1 MLKDITVKNYRLFK
15 KLKIDNFARVNLIVG
30 KNNSGKTSLL
40 EAIYL
45 LVNQGEIGSLAEILN
60 ARGEKFDHYEENS
73 FLGCE
78 KTQTSTLYQIGH
90 LFGHQN
96 GGDTPIYL
104 ASQREE
110 FLSLKMQFR
119 PLKEPEKNLQD
130 LDPKQKSLNYLS
142 LWGLDLSYSP
152 GGNILLPASKD
163 GSVEAKEFFRGRQGA
178 DGADIF
184 STKSDRPSYFLT
196 TKSFSYWPKLAQLW
210 DTISLTAKEDKVVEA
225 LRLINPEVERIDFK
239 SLLTSYGGIILKI
252 RGKNSPVP
260 LAVMGEGMQRILS
273 LAIAVLTAENGYLLV
288 DEIDIGLYY
297 MTQTNIW
304 EFLLQI
310 ALDFN
315 VQIFA
320 TTHSW
325 DCICAFQ
332 EALENLEDNTV
343 GKVLRLQW
351 RGEHFRTVDYPGDKL
366 GIAVR
371 QNIEVR

>member
-1 MLKDITVKNYRLFK
+1 
-15 KLKIDNFARVNLIVG
+15 
-30 KNNSGKTSLL
+30 LL

-60 ARGEKFDHYEENS
+60 SRGEKFDLIEENS
-73 FLGCE
+73 LLGNE
-78 KTQTSTLYQIGH
+78 IDRTSTRYQIGN
-90 LFGHQN
+90 LFGHQK
-96 GGDTPIYL
+96 GSDTPIYVV
-104 ASQREE
+104 SQQEE

-130 LDPKQKSLNYLS
+130 LDPKQTSLNYLS

-163 GSVEAKEFFRGRQGA
+163 ASIESKEFLGARQRG
-178 DGADIF
+178 DIF
-184 STKSDRPSYFLT
+184 SKKSDRPSHFLT
-196 TKSFSYWPKLAQLW
+196 TKSFSYWPKLAKLW

-225 LRLINPEVERIDFK
+225 LRLINPEIERIDFK
-239 SLLTSYGGIILKI
+239 SLLTSYGGIILKM

-260 LAVMGEGMQRILS
+260 LAIMGEGMQRILS

-288 DEIDIGLYY
+288 DEIDIGVYY
-297 MTQTNIW
+297 MTQTDLW

-325 DCICAFQ
+325 DCISAFE
-332 EALENLEDNTV
+332 EALENLKNNTV

-371 QNIEVR
+371 QSIEVR

>member
-15 KLKIDNFARVNLIVG
+15 ELKIDNFARVNLIVG
-30 KNNSGKTSLL
+30 NNNSGKTSLL

-45 LVNQGEIGSLAEILN
+45 LVNQGEIESLAEILN
-60 ARGEKFDHYEENS
+60 TRGEKFNLIEENGL
-73 FLGCE
+73 LGTE
-78 KTQTSTLYQIGH
+78 IDRTSTRYQISH

-104 ASQREE
+104 ESQREN
-110 FLSLKMQFR
+110 FLSLKMQFL
-119 PLKEPEKNLQD
+119 PLKEEK
-130 LDPKQKSLNYLS
+130 KTSI
-142 LWGLDLSYSP
+142 WGLDLSYSP
-152 GGNILLPASKD
+152 GGNIWLPASKD
-163 GSVEAKEFFRGRQGA
+163 GSIEAKEFFGTRHPG
-178 DGADIF
+178 DMF
-184 STKSDRPSYFLT
+184 SKKSDRPSHFLT
-196 TKSFSYWPKLAQLW
+196 TKSFSYWSKLAKLW
-210 DTISLTAKEDKVVEA
+210 DTISLTPKEDKVVEA
-225 LRLINPEVERIDFK
+225 LRLINPEIERIDFK

-260 LAVMGEGMQRILS
+260 LAIMGEGMQRILS

-297 MTQTNIW
+297 MTQTEIW

-325 DCICAFQ
+325 DCISAFE

-351 RGEHFRTVDYPGDKL
+351 RGEHFRTVDYTGEDL
-366 GIAVR
+366 AIAIPH
-371 QNIEVR
+371 NIEVR